1 MSLWASS
8 RSIGPGVK
16 LDSALIGLYLVMGAV
31 ALMAYSPT
39 LTKLIASYESGGPA
53 TAEFKELSGRSRMIG
68 IILAVLVVA
77 IIVLMVVKP
86 SAV

>member
-1 MSLWASS
+1 
-8 RSIGPGVK
+8 
-16 LDSALIGLYLVMGAV
+16 MGAV
-31 ALMAYSPT
+31 AFMAYSPT